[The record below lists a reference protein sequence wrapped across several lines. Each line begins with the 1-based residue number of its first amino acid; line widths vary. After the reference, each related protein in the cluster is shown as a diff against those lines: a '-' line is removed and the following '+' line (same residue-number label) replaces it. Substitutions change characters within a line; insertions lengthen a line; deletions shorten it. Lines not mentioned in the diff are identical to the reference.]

1 MTHRLTLLALAALMA
16 AAPAWA
22 QTKKELVA
30 RVVAL
35 QQADYEA
42 IGRGVAGQ
50 PAQQLL
56 AAAGQALNQLPPERR
71 EAVGKEIQAEVRKF
85 YDGIAPVLVERAG
98 KAGQAIAP
106 AMLEEKFSEDELK
119 LVIAFLE
126 SPASKKYSEIGG
138 QLPGRISERV
148 VSETRATVE
157 PKLKA
162 LEQTVMAKLK
172 AAAAAGPAASAPAPK
187 PAASGARK

>member
-1 MTHRLTLLALAALMA
+1 MTRRFTLLALAALLA

-42 IGRGVAGQ
+42 IGRGIASQ
-50 PAQQLL
+50 PAQQMLSV
-56 AAAGQALNQLPPERR
+56 AGQALGQLPADRR

-85 YDGIAPVLVERAG
+85 YDSVAPMLAERAG
-98 KAGQAIAP
+98 KIGQAIVP
-106 AMLEEKFSEDELK
+106 ALLEEKFSEDELK
-119 LVIAFLE
+119 LVIAFME

-138 QLPGRISERV
+138 QLPGRISERL

-162 LEQTVMAKLK
+162 LEQSVTAKLK
-172 AAAAAGPAASAPAPK
+172 AAATAGPTASAPK

>member
-1 MTHRLTLLALAALMA
+1 MTRRFTLLALTALMA
-16 AAPAWA
+16 ASPAWA

-42 IGRGVAGQ
+42 IGRGIASQ
-50 PAQQLL
+50 PAQQMLSV
-56 AAAGQALNQLPPERR
+56 AGQALGQLPADRR
-71 EAVGKEIQAEVRKF
+71 EAVGKEIQVEVRKF
-85 YDGIAPVLVERAG
+85 YDSVAPMLAERAG
-98 KAGQAIAP
+98 KIGQAIAP

-119 LVIAFLE
+119 LVINFLE
-126 SPASKKYSEIGG
+126 SPASRKYSEIGS
-138 QLPGRISERV
+138 QLPSRISERL
-148 VSETRATVE
+148 VSETRASVE

-162 LEQTVMAKLK
+162 LEQSVTAKLK
-172 AAAAAGPAASAPAPK
+172 AAAAAGAAASAPK